1 MCARARVCAHA
12 CVCVCVCVCAC
23 VCANTIHVRVSSPA
37 VSEEAVGLGVVGK
50 IVPEGATSVV
60 SVGTCACSV
69 K

>member
-1 MCARARVCAHA
+1 MDGW
-12 CVCVCVCVCAC
+12 CVCVCVCAC

-37 VSEEAVGLGVVGK
+37 VSEEAVGLGERAVLAVAGK

-60 SVGTCACSV
+60 SVGTCACSM